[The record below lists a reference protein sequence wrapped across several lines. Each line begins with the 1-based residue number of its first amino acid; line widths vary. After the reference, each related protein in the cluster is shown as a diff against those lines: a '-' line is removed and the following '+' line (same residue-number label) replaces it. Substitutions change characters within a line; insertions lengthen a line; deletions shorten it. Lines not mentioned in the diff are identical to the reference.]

1 MFSITH
7 DDRPATIY
15 ITEESVYAIY
25 DDVDDHDVDAF
36 YHVGLDDDSV
46 DLSADLTN
54 AFGAE
59 TAVDI
64 LTEIGVI

>member
-1 MFSITH
+1 MFPITH

-15 ITEESVYAIY
+15 VSEDSVYAVY
-25 DDVDDHDVDAF
+25 DDNDEGDVFFHVD
-36 YHVGLDDDSV
+36 LDDDSV

-59 TAVDI
+59 IAVDI

>member
-15 ITEESVYAIY
+15 STEESVYAVY
-25 DDVDDHDVDAF
+25 DDTDDLADVF
-36 YHVGLDDDSV
+36 YHVDLNDDSV

-59 TAVDI
+59 IAVDI

>member
-15 ITEESVYAIY
+15 STEESVYAVY
-25 DDVDDHDVDAF
+25 DDTDDLADVF
-36 YHVGLDDDSV
+36 YHVDLNDDSV

-54 AFGAE
+54 TFGAE
-59 TAVDI
+59 IAVDI
-64 LTEIGVI
+64 LTMIGVI